1 MKIRLQNTSDDEL
14 LLQENIFC
22 QRKFVKAGFTELTVK
37 LIWELRLQCLRQGGR
52 ASSQVVRCVQ
62 MSFSAWDRDR
72 DRASSQVVKC
82 GQIGRG
88 RNDVKI
94 QSLSVVGGN
103 LILIGPKSDW
113 PPRSDRVRKSNYDF
127 MDREVDGRT
136 DVVWFWIS
144 KVNMLRKNTK
154 QYLDSGLVSEQ
165 VKDRAGVRQDC
176 WTKACGIKFQRALTA
191 SGRET
196 KDWQTV
202 RPALSRLYNDT
213 NTQNL

>member
-1 MKIRLQNTSDDEL
+1 M
-14 LLQENIFC
+14 LLQEIVVCESEFI
-22 QRKFVKAGFTELTVK
+22 KADFAGLTVK
-37 LIWELRLQCLRQGGR
+37 LIWELKLQCLRQRGR
-52 ASSQVVRCVQ
+52 ANSQVVRCVQ

-72 DRASSQVVKC
+72 YGASSQVVKC
-82 GQIGRG
+82 VQIGRG

-94 QSLSVVGGN
+94 QSLSVVEGN

-113 PPRSDRVRKSNYDF
+113 PARPDRVRKSNYDF
-127 MDREVDGRT
+127 MDHEVNGRT

-144 KVNMLRKNTK
+144 KANMLRKKAK

-202 RPALSRLYNDT
+202 RPTLSRLYNDT

>member
-22 QRKFVKAGFTELTVK
+22 QRKFVKASFTGLTVK
-37 LIWELRLQCLRQGGR
+37 LIWELKLQCLRQR
-52 ASSQVVRCVQ
+52 E
-62 MSFSAWDRDR
+62 
-72 DRASSQVVKC
+72 RASSQVVKC
-82 GQIGRG
+82 AQIGRG

-113 PPRSDRVRKSNYDF
+113 PPRPDQVRKSNYDF

-144 KVNMLRKNTK
+144 KANMLRKKAK
-154 QYLDSGLVSEQ
+154 QYQDSGLVSEQ
-165 VKDRAGVRQDC
+165 VKDRVGVRQDC

-202 RPALSRLYNDT
+202 RPTLSRLYNDT